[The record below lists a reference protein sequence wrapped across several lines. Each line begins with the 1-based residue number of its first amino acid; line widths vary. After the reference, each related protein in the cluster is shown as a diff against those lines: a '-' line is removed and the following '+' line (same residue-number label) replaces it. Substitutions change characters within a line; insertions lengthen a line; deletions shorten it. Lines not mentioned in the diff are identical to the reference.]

1 MSLLTKPRTIGV
13 SAVGLVLALAFV
25 PALTLLAE
33 EGDAEDKTEPAA
45 PAPDIVK
52 ASPETIS
59 KAVEARRGKTELS
72 KLAASMEP
80 GTWAELKHEMPKGI
94 WSAPKPSK
102 GLHIGTWSDDG
113 HWDSRTGQF
122 VYFGV
127 RQTRKLIAYSEE
139 TNTWRNIPFEGK
151 SNAPELRQ
159 QFGHQYSNNSYDPER
174 SCYYTGTYR
183 YDIVNDAWARLPPVK
198 IGSKFMTF
206 EFFAG
211 MDGLVCIS
219 RQPEAGALCFYSNE
233 KKTWTKLGVT
243 AVHGYHSMARHN
255 PFRNEVLLA
264 GGNDCRAVVIL
275 HKDGTLNRMKD
286 FPLEVEKFTVRATA
300 ITVDPLSGRYLIMVP
315 GNKFVEFDSAA
326 NEYRMIDDF
335 TKTPWP
341 FYKYDGKVAAFIP
354 EYGVTFW
361 ADAQK
366 VHLYKHKPCTGEPLN
381 PAASG
386 TTADAASKD
395 NAKGEEK

>member
-1 MSLLTKPRTIGV
+1 MYLSAMRRLTSLAALG
-13 SAVGLVLALAFV
+13 LALF
-25 PALTLLAE
+25 LAGNLHAGE
-33 EGDAEDKTEPAA
+33 DDAEVAEATAS
-45 PAPDIVK
+45 APDLPK
-52 ASPETIS
+52 ASSETIA

-94 WSAPKPSK
+94 WSAPQPSK

-127 RQTRKLIAYSEE
+127 RQARKLIAYSEE
-139 TNTWRNIPFEGK
+139 TNSWRNIPFEGK
-151 SNAPELRQ
+151 PNAPALMQ
-159 QFGHQYSNNSYDPER
+159 QYGHQYALNSCDPER

-183 YDIVNDAWARLPPVK
+183 YDIVNDAWAKLPPVK
-198 IGSKFMTF
+198 IGSKFMAF
-206 EFFAG
+206 EFFTA

-233 KKTWTKLGVT
+233 KKTWSKLGVT
-243 AVHGYHSMARHN
+243 PVHGYHSMTRHN
-255 PFRNEVLLA
+255 PFKQEVLLA
-264 GGNDCRAVVIL
+264 GGNDCKAVFL
-275 HKDGTLNRMKD
+275 LSKDGTLNRMKD
-286 FPLEVEKFTVRATA
+286 FPLEVDKFTVRATT

-315 GNKFVEFDSAA
+315 GNKFVEFDSTT
-326 NEYRMIDDF
+326 NEYRLIDDF

-341 FYKYDGKVAAFIP
+341 FYKYDGTVTAFIP

-361 ADAQK
+361 ADARK
-366 VHLYKHKPCTGEPLN
+366 VHLYKHKLCTGEPLE
-381 PAASG
+381 PAPSG
-386 TTADAASKD
+386 ATADAAKKD
-395 NAKGEEK
+395 KTKGEEKR

>member
-1 MSLLTKPRTIGV
+1 MHLPTPIRLITLAALS
-13 SAVGLVLALAFV
+13 LVLFNAGSLRAG
-25 PALTLLAE
+25 E
-33 EGDAEDKTEPAA
+33 DDASAADEAGPTA
-45 PAPDIVK
+45 PAPDLPK
-52 ASPETIS
+52 ASPETIA

-94 WSAPKPSK
+94 WAAPGAKH
-102 GLHIGTWSDDG
+102 LHIGTWSDDG

-127 RQTRKLIAYSEE
+127 RQVRKLIAYSEE
-139 TNTWRNIPFEGK
+139 TNTWRNIPFDGK
-151 SNAPELRQ
+151 PNAPALNQ
-159 QFGHQYSNNSYDPER
+159 QFGHQYSNNSHDPER

-183 YDIVNDAWARLPPVK
+183 YDIVNDAWAQLPPVK

-206 EFFAG
+206 EFFTA
-211 MDGLVCIS
+211 MDGVLCIS
-219 RQPEAGALCFYSNE
+219 RQPEAGAVCFYSNE

-243 AVHGYHSMARHN
+243 PVHGYHSMARHN
-255 PFRNEVLLA
+255 PFKQEVLLA

-275 HKDGTLNRMKD
+275 KKNGTLKRMKD
-286 FPLEVEKFTVRATA
+286 FPLEVDKFTVRATT

-315 GNKFVEFDSAA
+315 GNKFVEFDSEA
-326 NEYRMIDDF
+326 NEYRLIDDF
-335 TKTPWP
+335 TQTPWP
-341 FYKYDGKVAAFIP
+341 FYKYDGTVTAFIP

-366 VHLYKHKPCTGEPLN
+366 VHLYKHKPCTGAPLEPA
-381 PAASG
+381 PAGATANAGSKG
-386 TTADAASKD
+386 TT
-395 NAKGEEK
+395 KGEEK